1 MPLDEI
7 KQGIEADARSEAASI
22 HDSAALVIKGILDEA
37 AQKANA
43 IESDY
48 EKETAKEI
56 ARLRQDQAAEIGRT
70 TQVSMLKAM
79 DESIRRESKTV
90 QGELAD
96 RLRKSEHYG
105 RLFKEAMK
113 KAQDMAPENELVVQ
127 VNKNDEHFVKST
139 GAQIEHANISGLVI
153 YSKDKR
159 MKIDATLDTLVDSSL
174 EDVMTAT
181 MSEIAKKHPI
191 GKEIEAEISR
201 DVKAVAQKHSARS
214 ATERTKTKKAAPKK
228 AR

>member
-22 HDSAALVIKGILDEA
+22 RDSAEPVIKSILDEA
-37 AQKANA
+37 FQKAKA

-48 EKETAKEI
+48 EKETAKEV
-56 ARLRQDQAAEIGRT
+56 ARLRLDQAAEIGRT

-79 DESIRRESKTV
+79 DESIRRESKTI
-90 QGELAD
+90 QGELAN
-96 RLRKSEHYG
+96 RLKKSEHYS
-105 RLFKEAMK
+105 RLFKDAMK
-113 KAQDMAPENELVVQ
+113 KAEDMAPANELVVQ
-127 VNKNDEHFVKST
+127 VNKNDEHFVKNT
-139 GAQIEHANISGLVI
+139 GAQIERANVNGLVI

-159 MKIDATLDTLVDSSL
+159 MKIDATLDVLVGSSL

-181 MSEIAKKHPI
+181 MSEITRKHHL
-191 GKEIEAEISR
+191 GKEIEAEINR
-201 DVKAVAQKHSARS
+201 DVKVVARKRGAK
-214 ATERTKTKKAAPKK
+214 ATAKRTETKKATRKK